1 MWSNL
6 YFKRITLLLRGG
18 RIKRWQERKTGEQLG
33 AHQSWVQGRDEVAWT
48 EVGKAE
54 VGEKGMGFICLQF
67 VLKYSCFK
75 MLCSVKCT
83 VKWFSYM

>member
-1 MWSNL
+1 MEAELKDGKSERQESSWEP
-6 YFKRITLLLRGG
+6 
-18 RIKRWQERKTGEQLG
+18 IKV
-33 AHQSWVQGRDEVAWT
+33 VQVRDEVAWT

-54 VGEKGMGFICLQF
+54 VGEKGMGFIYLQF